1 MSVKNLMALGKWL
14 LLGSSLLL
22 TACGT
27 TNLEKTK
34 SLSSQKSVSHNYTHA
49 GTGVE
54 VWYNFVRNNLGKLS
68 KEDRAKQDKAVFFA
82 LDNLEEGKVVSWHNM
97 NDDTHGF
104 VKIVASYP
112 HGSGY
117 CRVVFTQIKKKSKT
131 RDFKETACKDVA
143 YHGWQFI
150 RD

>member
-1 MSVKNLMALGKWL
+1 MSVKNLMAVGKWL
-14 LLGSSLLL
+14 ILLSSLLL

-27 TNLEKTK
+27 PTKTTN

-54 VWYNFVRNNLGKLS
+54 VWYNFVRNNMGKLS
-68 KEDRAKQDKAVFFA
+68 KADMKKQDQAVFFA
-82 LDNLEEGKVVSWHNM
+82 LNNLEEGKVASWHNIEK
-97 NDDTHGF
+97 DTHGY

-117 CRVVFTQIKKKSKT
+117 CRVVFTQIQKKGNA
-131 RDFKETACKDVA
+131 RDFKETACKDVS
-143 YHGWQFI
+143 YRGWQFI
-150 RD
+150 R

>member
-82 LDNLEEGKVVSWHNM
+82 LYWAFKYSKIMILSFRVNINFEVYFFESVSRH
-97 NDDTHGF
+97 
-104 VKIVASYP
+104 
-112 HGSGY
+112 
-117 CRVVFTQIKKKSKT
+117 
-131 RDFKETACKDVA
+131 
-143 YHGWQFI
+143 
-150 RD
+150 

>member
-1 MSVKNLMALGKWL
+1 MAVGKWL
-14 LLGSSLLL
+14 ILLSSLSL

-27 TNLEKTK
+27 PTKTTN

-54 VWYNFVRNNLGKLS
+54 VWYNFVRNNMGKLS
-68 KEDRAKQDKAVFFA
+68 KEDMKKQDEAVFFA
-82 LDNLEEGKVVSWHNM
+82 LNNLDDGKVVSWHNVKK
-97 NDDTHGF
+97 DTHGY

-117 CRVVFTQIKKKSKT
+117 CRGVVYYKQKKGKGK
-131 RDFKETACKDVA
+131 
-143 YHGWQFI
+143 GL
-150 RD
+150 

>member
-27 TNLEKTK
+27 TNSPNK
-34 SLSSQKSVSHNYTHA
+34 SFSSQKSVSHNYTYA

-54 VWYNFVRNNLGKLS
+54 VWYNLIRDNMGKLNT
-68 KEDRAKQDKAVFFA
+68 EDQHKQDKAVFFA
-82 LDNLEEGKVVSWHNM
+82 LDNLEEGKVVAWHNM
-97 NDDTHGF
+97 KQDTHGF
-104 VKIVASYP
+104 VKIVMSYP

-117 CRVVFTQIKKKSKT
+117 CRVVFTQIKKKNKV
-131 RDFKETACKDVA
+131 RDFKETACRDIA
-143 YHGWQFI
+143 YQGWQFI
-150 RD
+150 R